1 MHGWLDDVDGDDK
14 EFAGTVDFRD
24 DFSGG
29 TGKRSALDDVLGFTR
44 GAVSLALDD
53 LAREDDVFEVKDR
66 ELVIFEF
73 VRCMGG
79 NGVAERSDQLAKVG
93 DGHLADA

>member
-1 MHGWLDDVDGDDK
+1 LPYVRVTCFSWAPGCPQCMHGWLDDVDGDDK

-73 VRCMGG
+73 VRCMG
-79 NGVAERSDQLAKVG
+79 
-93 DGHLADA
+93 